1 MNHKRSRQMI
11 NIVSESN
18 TIKFFITAIFGIVF
32 LVSLPVVFL
41 AMPFVFA
48 WQVVDTVFERKNKVD
63 DLMLFHNP
71 NKWGDFEID
80 FSSWK
85 NHAEGEW

>member
-1 MNHKRSRQMI
+1 
-11 NIVSESN
+11 
-18 TIKFFITAIFGIVF
+18 
-32 LVSLPVVFL
+32 
-41 AMPFVFA
+41 MPFVFA

-63 DLMLFHNP
+63 DFMLFHNP